1 MEKRNHHGQRPG
13 TGTTVEIRMEHYN
26 NQAKVTELGNET
38 EINKRKLL
46 GTNQENKFTFD
57 L

>member
-46 GTNQENKFTFD
+46 RTNQENKFTFD